1 MTASLPSALA
11 LLLLTAAPL
20 LPEQLLQNGDFVE
33 TDAAGLSKS
42 WQLVAFRDSP
52 KPQVERVAE
61 DGRTA
66 CRLTFAEDAPA
77 WCVSFSQPLPQLDV
91 EGSLVVRFAIKPQPA
106 KPRMLSVNLS
116 ATPGCSLPCARHFL
130 GDLRQGEWQEVEA
143 RFPLRGMKATG
154 SVVEF
159 IAERAFTAG
168 DRVSLTD
175 VHVEQE
181 EPPPLVLRLT
191 APVSGVVF
199 TDAPSQALAG
209 IVRVSRKPAGRQ
221 VRLSLL
227 SAATLQEPVS
237 IQVFTATYPRT
248 PWRLD
253 LAAAP
258 AGKYEVR
265 AELIDDAGAV
275 TQSERQVCWR
285 LQPTPTTTRVVG
297 GNVCVGS
304 EPILLLGTY
313 HVSDWAVAAT
323 NAESRR
329 IGAPERTR
337 DELLGGLARQGFN
350 AFLYTSRVPPPA
362 FLEAAGR
369 HGLHVIP
376 AVAGIGREWGG
387 APLSEELAPWTDD
400 PRLFG
405 WGGRDEPSPTTTDS
419 ASQVYRGLKS
429 LAPRK
434 LVFTSFCAAD
444 ALDFFEGENT
454 AADLILM
461 DIYRVRAA
469 DSDLSEVGSQVRRAV
484 QYVREHGSLAVGVA
498 PQAFI
503 YGGPEPTPEQLR
515 AQLYLG
521 VVNGARAFFLYSYT
535 REG

>member
-91 EGSLVVRFAIKPQPA
+91 EGSLVVRFAIKPQTA

-237 IQVFTATYPRT
+237 IQVFTASKMPVGDQCRQHFLNTRSVFGNTLEPT
-248 PWRLD
+248 LCQQ
-253 LAAAP
+253 
-258 AGKYEVR
+258 AGLSIVHIKKTILKRGGTEVGDQDFHG
-265 AELIDDAGAV
+265 I
-275 TQSERQVCWR
+275 
-285 LQPTPTTTRVVG
+285 
-297 GNVCVGS
+297 
-304 EPILLLGTY
+304 
-313 HVSDWAVAAT
+313 
-323 NAESRR
+323 RR
-329 IGAPERTR
+329 IQLIGIQFA
-337 DELLGGLARQGFN
+337 GF
-350 AFLYTSRVPPPA
+350 
-362 FLEAAGR
+362 
-369 HGLHVIP
+369 
-376 AVAGIGREWGG
+376 
-387 APLSEELAPWTDD
+387 
-400 PRLFG
+400 
-405 WGGRDEPSPTTTDS
+405 
-419 ASQVYRGLKS
+419 Q
-429 LAPRK
+429 
-434 LVFTSFCAAD
+434 
-444 ALDFFEGENT
+444 
-454 AADLILM
+454 
-461 DIYRVRAA
+461 
-469 DSDLSEVGSQVRRAV
+469 
-484 QYVREHGSLAVGVA
+484 
-498 PQAFI
+498 
-503 YGGPEPTPEQLR
+503 
-515 AQLYLG
+515 
-521 VVNGARAFFLYSYT
+521 
-535 REG
+535 